1 MEPDLFA
8 PFAAALVFVSGL
20 AGLFLRGWRHANEG
34 MGETR
39 DLINRVTG
47 LIATMSAIVLGLLIA
62 SANSFHNAQ
71 KGELEIVSAKVLQL
85 DGVLR
90 RYGPEAQPA
99 REVLKDIITG
109 LYERVWKSGS
119 SGTPAIGET
128 QARWDTMFVT
138 LNRLRE
144 TTADPR
150 KYLLV
155 KATDLT
161 TSINDQRLQMS
172 LQVSNS
178 LSWPFMAIL
187 VSWACLLFFGFGLLA
202 QINRTS
208 VGGMAVGALSVGS
221 AIFLIV
227 ELSSP
232 YSGLLRLSPDP
243 ILKTLAVIGEPAG
256 S

>member
-8 PFAAALVFVSGL
+8 PLAAALVFVSGL

-99 REVLKDIITG
+99 REV
-109 LYERVWKSGS
+109 
-119 SGTPAIGET
+119 
-128 QARWDTMFVT
+128 
-138 LNRLRE
+138 
-144 TTADPR
+144 
-150 KYLLV
+150 
-155 KATDLT
+155 
-161 TSINDQRLQMS
+161 
-172 LQVSNS
+172 
-178 LSWPFMAIL
+178 
-187 VSWACLLFFGFGLLA
+187 
-202 QINRTS
+202 
-208 VGGMAVGALSVGS
+208 
-221 AIFLIV
+221 
-227 ELSSP
+227 
-232 YSGLLRLSPDP
+232 
-243 ILKTLAVIGEPAG
+243 
-256 S
+256 